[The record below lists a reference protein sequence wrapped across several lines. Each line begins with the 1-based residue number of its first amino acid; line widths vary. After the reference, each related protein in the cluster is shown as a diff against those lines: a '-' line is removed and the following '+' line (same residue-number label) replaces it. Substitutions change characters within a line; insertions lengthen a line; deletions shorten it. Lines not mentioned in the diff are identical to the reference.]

1 MRFWLALELSLL
13 GVIPRPSRREAP
25 VSHSTLETVSR
36 ALTMSK
42 TKAGGW
48 DVREVDMRLRA
59 E

>member
-13 GVIPRPSRREAP
+13 GVIPRPSREAR
-25 VSHSTLETVSR
+25 VSHSTLETISR

-48 DVREVDMRLRA
+48 DAREVDMRLRV